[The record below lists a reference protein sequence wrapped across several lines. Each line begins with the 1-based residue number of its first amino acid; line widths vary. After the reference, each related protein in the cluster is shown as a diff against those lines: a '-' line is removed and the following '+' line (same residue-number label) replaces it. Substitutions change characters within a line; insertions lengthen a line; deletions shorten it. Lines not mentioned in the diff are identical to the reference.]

1 MATRQSEMLRE
12 LREEAESLIKYG
24 ISTEKPYA
32 EGMLYVIEKIE
43 TLDEEQYRNTR
54 RERPGPQMAR
64 ERARRK
70 GVRIPFAEQQQ

>member
-1 MATRQSEMLRE
+1 MATRQSEMIRE

-32 EGMLYVIEKIE
+32 EGLLYVIEKIE

-54 RERPGPQMAR
+54 R
-64 ERARRK
+64 
-70 GVRIPFAEQQQ
+70 

>member
-12 LREEAESLIKYG
+12 LREEAEDAIKDG
-24 ISTEKPYA
+24 LPAEKSYA

-54 RERPGPQMAR
+54 R
-64 ERARRK
+64 
-70 GVRIPFAEQQQ
+70 